1 MISEGIKSVAEIG
14 VMATAS
20 GVLIG
25 AFVLQ
30 YKKTLSDN
38 TNKEVL
44 EELKALRKG
53 YVSPEVLKDK
63 VPYFV
68 QGNRWKIQSTLMD
81 IIRINN
87 ISVNPDITDKK
98 INYLYDRAENRM
110 SEMLEGM
117 CDSNTKYLILQTY
130 MKILGG
136 NKAVIDSL
144 FTALKKEHGKPEEEE
159 CKKNIKIEME
169 QFQERAI
176 TDIKEL
182 F

>member
-14 VMATAS
+14 LMATAS

-44 EELKALRKG
+44 EKLEALHKG
-53 YVSPEVLKDK
+53 FVSPEVLKDK
-63 VPYFV
+63 IPYFV
-68 QGNRWKIQSTLMD
+68 QGNRWKIQSTLID

-87 ISVNPDITDKK
+87 ISSNQEITDKK
-98 INYLYDRAENRM
+98 INYLYNRAENRM

-117 CDSNTKYLILQTY
+117 CDSNTKCIVMQSYLKNLNE
-130 MKILGG
+130 
-136 NKAVIDSL
+136 NKAVVDTL
-144 FTALKKEHGKPEEEE
+144 FIALKKEHGKLEEDE

-169 QFQERAI
+169 QFQERTI